1 MRGNRGTACRE
12 ARQPQ
17 ADRHA
22 RLLEDGQDAH
32 DMGRYGMQQLAVSEV
47 ADDAVTLP
55 ADVLRALGVSN
66 GDKVA
71 FVRKDDGSIS
81 LTKAPPTTM
90 STAKRPI
97 SDFVGIFST
106 GEKRSWEED
115 LAMLHEIRYGDEEP
129 PPSVFGD
136 TDADRR

>member
-1 MRGNRGTACRE
+1 
-12 ARQPQ
+12 
-17 ADRHA
+17 
-22 RLLEDGQDAH
+22 
-32 DMGRYGMQQLAVSEV
+32 MQQVAVSEV
-47 ADDAVTLP
+47 AEDAAMIP

-81 LTKAPPTTM
+81 LTKATSTTM

-129 PPSVFGD
+129 PSSVFGD